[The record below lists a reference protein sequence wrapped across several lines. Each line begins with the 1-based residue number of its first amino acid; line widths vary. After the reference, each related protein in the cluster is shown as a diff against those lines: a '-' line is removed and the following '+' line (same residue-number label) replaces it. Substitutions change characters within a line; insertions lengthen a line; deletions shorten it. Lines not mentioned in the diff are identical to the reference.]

1 MSAAGKAIAVIACRV
16 FDTEIAAAAPDAR
29 HIVRRETF
37 EMGLHDQPDV
47 LRSRLREAL
56 ARAESAP
63 AVESVV
69 LVYGLCGRALV
80 GLGPKRCPL
89 VVPRVHDCIGL
100 LLGGHARH
108 AACLQAE
115 PGTYWYSPGW
125 IRGRRAAGPERTAQ
139 LRNEYTRR
147 FGPDEAEALLEMERE
162 ALAQHTRAG
171 YTDHRLP
178 GDDAQR
184 REAGRCAQAQGWPL
198 DHHAGDPALLR
209 DLLHGPWDDARF
221 LVVAPGQCIAQ
232 SVDARVMRA
241 APLPP

>member
-1 MSAAGKAIAVIACRV
+1 MNPASKAIAVIACRV
-16 FDTEIAAAAPDAR
+16 FEAEIEAATANAR

-47 LRSRLREAL
+47 LRARLREAL
-56 ARAESAP
+56 ARAESTP
-63 AVESVV
+63 TVEAVV

-80 GLGPKRCPL
+80 GLAPERCP
-89 VVPRVHDCIGL
+89 VVVARVHDCIGL

-108 AACLQAE
+108 AACLRAE

-125 IRGRRAAGPERTAQ
+125 NRGGRAAGPERTAQ
-139 LRNEYTRR
+139 LRTEYTRR
-147 FGPDEAEALLEMERE
+147 FGADEAEALLEMERD

-198 DHHAGDPALLR
+198 DYHPGDPVLLH

-232 SVDARVMRA
+232 SVDARVMQA
-241 APLPP
+241 APLSP